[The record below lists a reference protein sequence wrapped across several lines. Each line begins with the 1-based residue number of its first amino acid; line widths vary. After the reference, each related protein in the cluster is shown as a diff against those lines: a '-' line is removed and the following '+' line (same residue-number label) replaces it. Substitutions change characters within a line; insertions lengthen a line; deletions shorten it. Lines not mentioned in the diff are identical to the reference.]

1 MARKKDFDYF
11 GSMEHLAKNASQAAI
26 VFNELMLDYSSTRLM
41 AEAEKIHKL
50 EREADQMVQ
59 DIFNQLYDA
68 FITPIDREDIVEITE
83 RLDDVIDG
91 INATTYMLE
100 NLVITS
106 IRPNTSYFSKFVVD
120 ATSGMLTATK
130 EFAKFKNSKTLK
142 NMIHEVNL
150 IESQA
155 DKLYSELI
163 KELFTN
169 EKDPIEIIK
178 WKDIYDQL
186 ENVVNSSE
194 DAVDIIAGLVIKNT

>member
-1 MARKKDFDYF
+1 MAKKQFDYF
-11 GSMEHLAKNASQAAI
+11 GSLEHLAKNASQAA
-26 VFNELMLDYSSTRLM
+26 VVLDELITEFSITHLM
-41 AEAEKIHKL
+41 TCAEKIHNL
-50 EREADQMVQ
+50 EREADQIVQ
-59 DIFNQLYDA
+59 DILNELYDS

-91 INATTYMLE
+91 INATTYMME
-100 NLVITS
+100 NLNITS
-106 IRPNTSYFSKFVVD
+106 IRPNSNFFSKFVVD
-120 ATSGMLTATK
+120 VTSGVLTATK

-142 NMIHEVNL
+142 KMIHEVNL

-163 KELFTN
+163 KELFTK

-186 ENVVNSSE
+186 EDVVNTSE
-194 DAVDIIAGLVIKNT
+194 DVVDIIAGLVIKNT

>member
-1 MARKKDFDYF
+1 MARKKEFDYF
-11 GSMEHLAKNASQAAI
+11 GSLEQLAKNASQAAI
-26 VFNELMLDYSSTRLM
+26 VLNDLITDFSQTRLM
-41 AEAEKIHKL
+41 TEAEKVHKL

-59 DIFNQLYDA
+59 DILNELYDS

-83 RLDDVIDG
+83 RIDDVIDG
-91 INATTYMLE
+91 INATTYLLE

-120 ATSGMLTATK
+120 TTSGMLTATK

-142 NMIHEVNL
+142 KMIHEVNL

-155 DKLYSELI
+155 DKLYSELT
-163 KELFTN
+163 KSLFTE

-194 DAVDIIAGLVIKNT
+194 DVVDIIAGLVIKNT